1 VEVPRQFAEYL
12 AGEWIK
18 LKFNQPRCSDWTGV
32 ISLKFRRQRFQRGT
46 LRKIARADNQWAWE
60 YRYQD
65 PITGKRKSM
74 FLGTD
79 RFPTQVAV
87 ERHLEAF
94 VLKLNSENPTQAIL
108 EPSFNAVLDRFVEEE
123 KLLEI
128 KQLRPGDRSSLDG
141 ELSYSTAS
149 SYLSV
154 IKQLREKWGGTRITR
169 IKPLQVQEWLK
180 KMDAAPKTKG
190 HIKALM
196 HRLFEKA
203 MLWEMVEWQ
212 RNPMQL
218 VEIKGISKRQKK
230 PIVLTVE
237 QFYQIL
243 ELLPQPYRTM
253 VVVAQCTGLR
263 AEEVL
268 ALEWQDI
275 DFENLSMRVVRAVV
289 HGRVKIVKTEYS
301 EDDLPLDP
309 DFAAILLDWK
319 YKSEEDVRTA
329 LAAKRTPFMGSEL
342 VFTSPVTWRHYHTAP
357 AQQDYIRP
365 AGCCLVECPSCGA
378 GIGVWCWQD
387 SLTPNGKRLPIH
399 QERWAT
405 AGKYNGVG
413 WHTFRHTY
421 RSWLDDSGA
430 PMGVQQKLM
439 RHAQISTTMNV
450 YGNALMTAK
459 REANSKVVRMALRS
473 A

>member
-1 VEVPRQFAEYL
+1 M
-12 AGEWIK
+12 
-18 LKFNQPRCSDWTGV
+18 
-32 ISLKFRRQRFQRGT
+32 KFRRQRFQRGT

-128 KQLRPGDRSSLDG
+128 MQLRPGDRSSLDG

-190 HIKALM
+190 HVKALM

-309 DFAAILLDWK
+309 DFAAILLNWK
-319 YKSEEDVRTA
+319 FKSEEDAREALTA
-329 LAAKRTPFMGSEL
+329 KKNPFMGSEL
-342 VFTSPVTWRHYHTAP
+342 VFTSPVTGRHYHTAP

-378 GIGVWCWQD
+378 GIGVWCWQN

-399 QERWAT
+399 EERWSA
-405 AGKYNGVG
+405 AGKYDGVG

>member
-1 VEVPRQFAEYL
+1 
-12 AGEWIK
+12 
-18 LKFNQPRCSDWTGV
+18 
-32 ISLKFRRQRFQRGT
+32 
-46 LRKIARADNQWAWE
+46 
-60 YRYQD
+60 
-65 PITGKRKSM
+65 M

-108 EPSFNAVLDRFVEEE
+108 EPSFNAILDRFVEEE

-154 IKQLREKWGGTRITR
+154 IKQLREKWGSTRITR

-190 HIKALM
+190 HVKALM

-253 VVVAQCTGLR
+253 VIVAQCTGLR

-301 EDDLPLDP
+301 EDELPLDP
-309 DFAAILLDWK
+309 DFAAILLNWK
-319 YKSEEDVRTA
+319 CKSEEEIRQDLTVE
-329 LAAKRTPFMGSEL
+329 KTPLMGSEL
-342 VFTSPVTWRHYHTAP
+342 VFTSPATGRHYHTAP
-357 AQQDYIRP
+357 IQQDYIRP
-365 AGCCLVECPSCGA
+365 AGWCLVECPNCGA
-378 GIGVWCWQD
+378 GVGLWCDQD
-387 SLTPNGKRLPIH
+387 SPTPNGKRLPIH
-399 QERWAT
+399 EERRKA
-405 AGKYNGVG
+405 ARKYDGTG

-421 RSWLDDSGA
+421 RSWLDDTGA